1 MKLKSVVLLLSCA
14 MVNLTFSQLAMADKI
29 SIKDVKISSGAEIMD
44 KAPNVGDKAVDFT
57 LPYATKDT
65 MIFEGLKLSS
75 LFGKGPVILAFYPA
89 DWSSGCTKEMCS
101 MRDNFSDLQKLE
113 AQIIAISGDYVYS
126 HHAWAQHHN
135 LPFTLASD
143 YNGKIARLYDSWN
156 EEKNYCKRTA
166 FLIDNDGKIAYRD
179 LEYSVKD
186 DADFLALKEA
196 IGKLKNK

>member
-1 MKLKSVVLLLSCA
+1 MKSKSLASLLSFA
-14 MVNLTFSQLAMADKI
+14 IVSLIFSQLAMADKL

-44 KAPNVGDKAVDFT
+44 KAPKAGDKAVDFT

-75 LFGKGPVILAFYPA
+75 IFGKGPIILAFYPA

-156 EEKNYCKRTA
+156 EEKNFCKRSV
-166 FLIDNDGKIAYRD
+166 FLIDNSGKVAYRD

-186 DADFLALKEA
+186 NADFLALKDA
-196 IGKLKNK
+196 IAKLKK

>member
-1 MKLKSVVLLLSCA
+1 MKSILWYSLLSFA
-14 MVNLTFSQLAMADKI
+14 VVSLIFSRFAMADKL
-29 SIKDVKISSGAEIMD
+29 SIKDVKILSGAEIMD
-44 KAPNVGDKAVDFT
+44 KAPKVGDKAVDFT

-65 MIFEGLKLSS
+65 MIFEGLNLSS
-75 LFGKGPVILAFYPA
+75 LFGKGPIISAFYPA

-135 LPFTLASD
+135 LPFILVSD

-156 EEKNYCKRTA
+156 EEKNYCKRTV

-186 DADFLALKEA
+186 DADFQALKEA
-196 IGKLKNK
+196 LGKLKNN

>member
-1 MKLKSVVLLLSCA
+1 MKKIFIVSLLSSF
-14 MVNLTFSQLAMADKI
+14 LIYGLAFPQTSSSDKL

-44 KAPNVGDKAVDFT
+44 KAPKVGDKAVDFT

-65 MIFEGLKLSS
+65 MIFEGLNLSS
-75 LFGKGPVILAFYPA
+75 LFGKGPIISAFYPA

-135 LPFTLASD
+135 LPFILVSD
-143 YNGKIARLYDSWN
+143 YNGKVARLYDSWN

-166 FLIDNDGKIAYRD
+166 FLIDNSGKIAYRD

-186 DADFLALKEA
+186 DVDFQALRETLA
-196 IGKLKNK
+196 KLKK

>member
-1 MKLKSVVLLLSCA
+1 MKSILWYSLLSFA
-14 MVNLTFSQLAMADKI
+14 VVSLTFSRLAMADKL

-44 KAPNVGDKAVDFT
+44 KAPKVGDKAVDFT

-65 MIFEGLKLSS
+65 MIFEGLKLST
-75 LFGKGPVILAFYPA
+75 LFGKGPIILAFYPA

-156 EEKNYCKRTA
+156 EEKNYCKRTV
-166 FLIDNDGKIAYRD
+166 FLIDNSGKIAYRD

-186 DADFLALKEA
+186 DNDFLALKEA
-196 IGKLKNK
+196 IGKLKK

>member
-1 MKLKSVVLLLSCA
+1 MKSILQYSLLSF
-14 MVNLTFSQLAMADKI
+14 VIVSLIFSQLVMADKI
-29 SIKDVKISSGAEIMD
+29 SIKDVKISAGAEIMD
-44 KAPNVGDKAVDFT
+44 KAPKVGDKAVDFT

-65 MIFEGLKLSS
+65 MNHEGLKLSS
-75 LFGKGPVILAFYPA
+75 LFGKGPIILAFYPA

-126 HHAWAQHHN
+126 HQAWAQHHN

-143 YNGKIARLYDSWN
+143 YSGKIARLYDSWN
-156 EEKNYCKRTA
+156 EERNYCKRTV

-196 IGKLKNK
+196 IGKLKK

>member
-1 MKLKSVVLLLSCA
+1 MKSKSLASLLSFA
-14 MVNLTFSQLAMADKI
+14 IVSLIFSQLAMADKL

-44 KAPNVGDKAVDFT
+44 KAPKAGDKAVDFT

-75 LFGKGPVILAFYPA
+75 IFGKGPIILAFYPA

-143 YNGKIARLYDSWN
+143 YSGKIARLYDSWN
-156 EEKNYCKRTA
+156 EENNYCKRTV

-186 DADFLALKEA
+186 DADFLTLKESL
-196 IGKLKNK
+196 GTLKK

>member
-1 MKLKSVVLLLSCA
+1 MKSILWYSLLSFA
-14 MVNLTFSQLAMADKI
+14 VVSLIFSRFAMADKL
-29 SIKDVKISSGAEIMD
+29 SIKDVKILSGAEIMD
-44 KAPNVGDKAVDFT
+44 KAPKAGDKAVDFT

-75 LFGKGPVILAFYPA
+75 LFGKGPIISAFYPA

-135 LPFTLASD
+135 LPFILVSD

-186 DADFLALKEA
+186 DVDFQALRETLA
-196 IGKLKNK
+196 KLKK

>member
-1 MKLKSVVLLLSCA
+1 MKLKSLLLLLSFVIA
-14 MVNLTFSQLAMADKI
+14 NLIFTGFAIADKI
-29 SIKDVKISSGAEIMD
+29 SIKDVKISSGAEIMN
-44 KAPNVGDKAVDFT
+44 KAPKEGEKAVDFT

-65 MIFEGLKLSS
+65 MNHEGLKLSS

-101 MRDNFSDLQKLE
+101 MRDNFADLQKLE

-143 YNGKIARLYDSWN
+143 YSGKIARLYESWN
-156 EEKNYCKRTA
+156 EERNFCKRTV
-166 FLIDNDGKIAYRD
+166 FLIDNDGRVAYRD

-186 DADFLALKEA
+186 DADFLDLKEA
-196 IGKLKNK
+196 IGKIKK

>member
-1 MKLKSVVLLLSCA
+1 MKFKVLISLLSLA
-14 MVNLTFSQLAMADKI
+14 IFNLTSLEFAIADKI

-44 KAPNVGDKAVDFT
+44 KAPKVGDKAVDFT

-65 MIFEGLKLSS
+65 MNHEGLKLSS

-143 YNGKIARLYDSWN
+143 YSGKLARLYDSWN
-156 EEKNYCKRTA
+156 EEKNYCKRTV
-166 FLIDNDGKIAYRD
+166 FLIDNSGKIAYRD

-196 IGKLKNK
+196 IAKLKK